1 MGQQDVFSHR
11 HHGGIVVVLKGGV
24 DSGHQSQPTEHLRL
38 VEGHPVGDTAAEG
51 LRGRVHIVGKPF
63 DDLRV
68 LPAAFSI
75 ESSGKV
81 PVIEGHQRLDA
92 VCQQLVTEVLVEF
105 HPCLIDLAHP
115 LGQNA
120 RPADREAVAF
130 RPICLIRLRPLSSG
144 DKSRWRC
151 RHFRCGRCGQC
162 RHEPACPRWT
172 RPCRRRSSHPRS
184 GWPQWMRSTKI
195 FRKFRHSSFSF
206 TAC

>member
-115 LGQNA
+115 LGRMRGQ
-120 RPADREAVAF
+120 
-130 RPICLIRLRPLSSG
+130 LIEKR
-144 DKSRWRC
+144 
-151 RHFRCGRCGQC
+151 
-162 RHEPACPRWT
+162 
-172 RPCRRRSSHPRS
+172 
-184 GWPQWMRSTKI
+184 
-195 FRKFRHSSFSF
+195 
-206 TAC
+206 